1 MKDICVRLDNAECTE
16 MCTDSK
22 FGFEENSE
30 YIIFNFKKESVRKI
44 EVIFKTQVDRN
55 QIAIGDLQIF
65 YTESDA
71 VVEVAAPSCV
81 AMEIM
86 EEKFEQIDNEV
97 CVLVP
102 NWFESLTL
110 FNFNFLWEMRTQY
123 NCHRQCEIGYCPSAC
138 GPEGFC
144 YFGSQKDSSKIIPD
158 ALVKQSLLINSGH
171 IANEES
177 KCFRPVDEAQITWLN
192 GKVDCETEC
201 QRSGGGP
208 CPNACGKRGYCCK
221 RPESTDEEIG
231 SCPDIAKWSVLPVH
245 DSKWRCVA
253 PAGGFV
259 DDSIDEERGKS
270 HKDLTKINILF
281 HILRI

>member
-30 YIIFNFKKESVRKI
+30 FIIFNFKKESVRKI

-110 FNFNFLWEMRTQY
+110 FNCNFLWEMRTQY
-123 NCHRQCEIGYCPSAC
+123 NCHRQCEISC

-144 YFGSQKDSSKIIPD
+144 YFGSQKDTSKIIPD
-158 ALVKQSLLINSGH
+158 ALIKQSLLINSKY
-171 IANEES
+171 ITTEES
-177 KCFRPVDEAQITWLN
+177 KCFRLVDEAQITW
-192 GKVDCETEC
+192 
-201 QRSGGGP
+201 
-208 CPNACGKRGYCCK
+208 
-221 RPESTDEEIG
+221 
-231 SCPDIAKWSVLPVH
+231 
-245 DSKWRCVA
+245 
-253 PAGGFV
+253 
-259 DDSIDEERGKS
+259 
-270 HKDLTKINILF
+270 
-281 HILRI
+281 